1 MFDVARSIMKRV
13 KDYIYGPRRVPE
25 ELTVLRP
32 VEIGGEK
39 NSTELTDGAPGFHVV
54 STGYHRRDVC
64 LRAVPTRL
72 PSGILDREP
81 DAAQLEGGKG
91 RRRESRGL
99 RKTAGWSIATG
110 YTWSS
115 EGGERLPIDG
125 ELQPG
130 IIEFR
135 AVIDFNEL
143 LVCSHGC
150 H

>member
-1 MFDVARSIMKRV
+1 MKRV

-91 RRRESRGL
+91 LRVFGSRNRRCRQSPTACIFHYSPRSRRLREQIPDLLQS
-99 RKTAGWSIATG
+99 SIG
-110 YTWSS
+110 KY
-115 EGGERLPIDG
+115 PI
-125 ELQPG
+125 
-130 IIEFR
+130 
-135 AVIDFNEL
+135 
-143 LVCSHGC
+143 
-150 H
+150 